1 MNGESAFT
9 TTPKVYPVMPM
20 RYVKSLIASQST
32 ERWCGSRYAVIG
44 SWETVYPSGLASFAM
59 LLGPI
64 MPPPPGLLST
74 TTGWP
79 RYFCAT
85 SANFRR
91 WASVVPPAGQG
102 QMSVI
107 GLEGNACAAARSG
120 AASSSAATASLPIE
134 PMPLLLDDDYSH
146 PSDR

>member
-1 MNGESAFT
+1 
-9 TTPKVYPVMPM
+9 MPM

-32 ERWCGSRYAVIG
+32 GRWCGSRYAVIG
-44 SWETVYPSGLASFAM
+44 SWEMVYPSGLASFAM

-79 RYFCAT
+79 RYFRAI

-91 WASVVPPAGQG
+91 CASVVPPAGQG
-102 QMSVI
+102 QMRVI
-107 GLEGNACAAARSG
+107 GLEGNACACAATRSG
-120 AASSSAATASLPIE
+120 AASSTAATASLPIE
-134 PMPLLLDDDYSH
+134 PMHLLLDDDYSH
-146 PSDR
+146 PS

>member
-1 MNGESAFT
+1 M
-9 TTPKVYPVMPM
+9 
-20 RYVKSLIASQST
+20 ASQST
-32 ERWCGSRYAVIG
+32 WRWCGSRYAVIG
-44 SWETVYPSGLASFAM
+44 SCDSVYPSGLASFAM

-79 RYFCAT
+79 RYFWAI

-91 WASVVPPAGQG
+91 CASVVPPAGQG
-102 QMSVI
+102 QMRTI

-120 AASSSAATASLPIE
+120 AASSTAATASLPIG
-134 PMPLLLDDDYSH
+134 PMDLLLDDDYSH